1 MSKSQMQARVF
12 FDQALAI
19 VMCEALALP
28 LSASQR
34 GFGQPCRG
42 WVRETLL
49 KHADDSEFIPMED

>member
-34 GFGQPCRG
+34 APR
-42 WVRETLL
+42 VRIHVAPIE
-49 KHADDSEFIPMED
+49 P